1 MEERKTKAEEYCK
14 RVDQI
19 IQEMDEDRPLE
30 EIKLMINELSNCE
43 KNLEK
48 IKTEY
53 EKEEKRLFE
62 KNGGG
67 TDSFEALATENM
79 LKKINWVLEEI
90 PSFVELAQ
98 TVIDG
103 NNNREEN
110 ETLNSVEDLPV
121 EEKMPEIEIIK
132 VVPIKPIQE
141 EIQPKTSLDDLPQFF
156 GKGSEETE
164 IEKEGLNTEEDLNY
178 EVEDVQDR
186 GEREELDLE
195 PEVEEYGVRAVEETE
210 ELQRAQVIT
219 IDMGKPVEQGYLE
232 LAGRIVGE
240 REGMKDPAKVVE
252 NGSGDSRNVMLIIN
266 KKLMPKE
273 PALESKSQ
281 NGLNGLKD
289 YERERGDEE

>member
-43 KNLEK
+43 KNLEE

-90 PSFVELAQ
+90 PSSVELAQ

-103 NNNREEN
+103 NNNREESLQAQN
-110 ETLNSVEDLPV
+110 LP
-121 EEKMPEIEIIK
+121 ER
-132 VVPIKPIQE
+132 
-141 EIQPKTSLDDLPQFF
+141 DLPQFF

-164 IEKEGLNTEEDLNY
+164 IEKEGLNTEEDPNY

-186 GEREELDLE
+186 GERVELDLE

-210 ELQRAQVIT
+210 ELQGAQVIT

>member
-186 GEREELDLE
+186 GERVELDLE

-219 IDMGKPVEQGYLE
+219 IDMGKPVKQGYLE

-240 REGMKDPAKVVE
+240 RKGMKDPAKVVE
-252 NGSGDSRNVMLIIN
+252 NGSGDSRNVMLIIS
-266 KKLMPKE
+266 KKLMPKK

-281 NGLNGLKD
+281 NGLKD

>member
-43 KNLEK
+43 KNLEE

-103 NNNREEN
+103 NNNREESLQAQN
-110 ETLNSVEDLPV
+110 LPERDLP
-121 EEKMPEIEIIK
+121 EEEQISEIEIIK

-164 IEKEGLNTEEDLNY
+164 IEKEGLNTEEDPNY

-186 GEREELDLE
+186 GERVELDLE

-219 IDMGKPVEQGYLE
+219 IDMGKSVEQL
-232 LAGRIVGE
+232 
-240 REGMKDPAKVVE
+240 
-252 NGSGDSRNVMLIIN
+252 
-266 KKLMPKE
+266 
-273 PALESKSQ
+273 
-281 NGLNGLKD
+281 
-289 YERERGDEE
+289 

>member
-219 IDMGKPVEQGYLE
+219 IDMGKPVKQGYLE

-240 REGMKDPAKVVE
+240 RKGMKDPAKVVE
-252 NGSGDSRNVMLIIN
+252 NGSGDSRNVMLIIS
-266 KKLMPKE
+266 KKLMPKK

-281 NGLNGLKD
+281 NGLKD

>member
-110 ETLNSVEDLPV
+110 ETLNSVE
-121 EEKMPEIEIIK
+121 
-132 VVPIKPIQE
+132 
-141 EIQPKTSLDDLPQFF
+141 DLPQFF

>member
-164 IEKEGLNTEEDLNY
+164 IEKEGLNTEEDPNY

-219 IDMGKPVEQGYLE
+219 IDMGKPVKQGYLE

-240 REGMKDPAKVVE
+240 RKGMKDPAKVVE
-252 NGSGDSRNVMLIIN
+252 NGSGDSRNVMLIIS
-266 KKLMPKE
+266 KKLMPKK

-281 NGLNGLKD
+281 NGLKD

>member
-43 KNLEK
+43 KNLEE

-103 NNNREEN
+103 NNNREESLQAQN
-110 ETLNSVEDLPV
+110 LPERDLP
-121 EEKMPEIEIIK
+121 EEEQISEIEIIK

-164 IEKEGLNTEEDLNY
+164 IEKEGLNTEEDPNY

-186 GEREELDLE
+186 GERVELDLE

-219 IDMGKPVEQGYLE
+219 IDMGKSVEQGYLE

-240 REGMKDPAKVVE
+240 RKGMKDPAKVVE
-252 NGSGDSRNVMLIIN
+252 NGSGDSRNVILIIS

-273 PALESKSQ
+273 PALESKR
-281 NGLNGLKD
+281 KD
-289 YERERGDEE
+289 YERDRGDEE

>member
-1 MEERKTKAEEYCK
+1 MEDKKTKVEEYCK

-19 IQEMDEDRPLE
+19 IREMDEDRPLE
-30 EIKLMINELSNCE
+30 EIKLMINELRNCK
-43 KNLEK
+43 KNLEE

-103 NNNREEN
+103 NNNREESLQAQN
-110 ETLNSVEDLPV
+110 LPERDLP
-121 EEKMPEIEIIK
+121 EEEQIPEIEVIK
-132 VVPIKPIQE
+132 VVPIEPIQE
-141 EIQPKTSLDDLPQFF
+141 EEVQPKTSLDDLPQFF

-164 IEKEGLNTEEDLNY
+164 IEKEGLNTEQDSNY
-178 EVEDVQDR
+178 GVEDEQDR
-186 GEREELDLE
+186 GAKVELNFE
-195 PEVEEYGVRAVEETE
+195 PEVEEYGVRAGEEKE

-232 LAGRIVGE
+232 LAGRIVEE

-281 NGLNGLKD
+281 NGLKD